1 MKWRYKCMDVELI
14 GMTKPVV
21 DALEDVADLPAAAAG
36 VCVGKGKS
44 RHGLKVALESG
55 HDSVLEHVSFTFRV
69 SGVSRVLLA
78 QLTRHRIASFSVESQ
93 RYVNQAEQ
101 KIIIP
106 DTIEHNLDAATCYLS
121 ADKMLREAYTYLIE
135 QGVPEE
141 DARYILPAGIAT
153 TLILT
158 MNVRE
163 LRHFFSLRCCNRAQ
177 WEIRNLA
184 DTMLMICQREAP
196 ELFENAGAPC
206 MAGKPCPEMKPC
218 GKPRRKVEE

>member
-1 MKWRYKCMDVELI
+1 
-14 GMTKPVV
+14 MTDFSKLLNPEQFAAATAGDGPVLV
-21 DALEDVADLPAAAAG
+21 LAAAG
-36 VCVGKGKS
+36 TGKT
-44 RHGLKVALESG
+44 RTLVHRVA
-55 HDSVLEHVSFTFRV
+55 
-69 SGVSRVLLA
+69 
-78 QLTRHRIASFSVESQ
+78 
-93 RYVNQAEQ
+93 
-101 KIIIP
+101 
-106 DTIEHNLDAATCYLS
+106 
-121 ADKMLREAYTYLIE
+121 YLIE